1 VSHFRFVSDYAD
13 TYGVKRLCRV
23 LHVSRSGYYDWR
35 CRKPS
40 ARSVRNTEL
49 TTLITEIHRRSR
61 TTYGAPRVHAELRR
75 LGEVCAKKRVARLMA
90 EEGLVGAHARRK
102 WRTGKPDV
110 APAPDLVRRNFG
122 PPRADRVWGADVTQ
136 FRTDEGWLHFA
147 GVVDLYSRRV
157 VGWAMGTSADGDLVI
172 DALMMAFER
181 RRPDQGVIH
190 HSDRGAA
197 YTSLA
202 FGNRAA
208 ELGIARSFGSTG
220 DCFDNS
226 AVEAVWSTLKRELA
240 WIHGRRTW
248 PTRDLLRSA
257 IFDYVEGFYNP
268 QRTQK
273 RLGYRSPAE
282 FQAASVA

>member
-1 VSHFRFVSDYAD
+1 MSHFRFVSDYAD

-157 VGWAMGTSADGDLVI
+157 VGWAMRPTPPWRSATELPSSGSPVRSDPRATASTI
-172 DALMMAFER
+172 R
-181 RRPDQGVIH
+181 WSRPCGPR
-190 HSDRGAA
+190 S
-197 YTSLA
+197 S
-202 FGNRAA
+202 GNWP
-208 ELGIARSFGSTG
+208 GSTG
-220 DCFDNS
+220 D
-226 AVEAVWSTLKRELA
+226 AR
-240 WIHGRRTW
+240 GRRGTCCVR
-248 PTRDLLRSA
+248 PVPERTAHPVTCRRS
-257 IFDYVEGFYNP
+257 G
-268 QRTQK
+268 
-273 RLGYRSPAE
+273 
-282 FQAASVA
+282 